1 MSDRNISRI
10 RTALPHAWGAVFVFL
25 VARTGWVIDDA
36 SADLVL
42 VAVVPAAGAVV
53 YETARTLESHE
64 NGLSRLVARLLLGSL
79 RTPTYDPN
87 DGPPPIW

>member
-1 MSDRNISRI
+1 MSDRNVSRI
-10 RTALPHAWGAVFVFL
+10 RTALPQAWGAL
-25 VARTGWVIDDA
+25 VAYIIARTGWVIDDA

-42 VAVVPAAGAVV
+42 VAVVPVAGAAV
-53 YETARTLESHE
+53 YEAARTLESHT

>member
-10 RTALPHAWGAVFVFL
+10 RTALPQVWGAVFVFL
-25 VARTGWVIDDA
+25 ASRIGWVPDEA
-36 SADLVL
+36 AVDLVT
-42 VAVVPAAGAVV
+42 VAVIPAAGAVL
-53 YETARTLESHE
+53 YDAARTLEGHE
-64 NGLSRLVARLLLGSL
+64 NPVSRLVARLLLGSL